1 MTPKIIVLLVLV
13 SCLYMHMYACNAG
26 RVLGFSIEES
36 GSQFHDS
43 VNEDLERVLTKL
55 SETTSMPSSTRRPSM
70 SVQVKNPETVV
81 IHEKADVSKK
91 QGEAASKPTSS
102 SGLDVVTLF
111 TSSQIDQQY
120 QIELKGSKRQA
131 RSVLGSATQDN
142 DIEED
147 HDTDSEGSSNEA
159 AIDEDVGVM
168 DYANPHKKPP
178 IHNERP

>member
-1 MTPKIIVLLVLV
+1 
-13 SCLYMHMYACNAG
+13 
-26 RVLGFSIEES
+26 
-36 GSQFHDS
+36 
-43 VNEDLERVLTKL
+43 
-55 SETTSMPSSTRRPSM
+55 MPSSTRRPSM
-70 SVQVKNPETVV
+70 SVQVKNHETVV

-102 SGLDVVTLF
+102 SGLDVVTLS

-120 QIELKGSKRQA
+120 QIELKASKRQA

-142 DIEED
+142 EFEED